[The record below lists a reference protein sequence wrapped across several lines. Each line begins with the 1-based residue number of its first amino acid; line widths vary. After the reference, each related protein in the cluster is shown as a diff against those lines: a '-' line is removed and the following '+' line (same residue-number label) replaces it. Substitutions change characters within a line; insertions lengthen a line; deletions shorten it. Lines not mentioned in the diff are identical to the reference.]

1 MMKGAPEMLSNAT
14 ATTVPSPAAG
24 GAVSLAEHPAAV
36 AWAAL
41 HGGRPRPTA
50 VQRLQKKK
58 KAQVYR
64 LVGAGPGGGDVVAKC
79 SSPQRIAAEQD
90 VYERVL
96 AGLPVSAAGYYG
108 SLEGPERTEC
118 WLFTEDAGG
127 EAYSPRRDDH
137 RAIAARWLG
146 LLHTQAARLGISDL
160 PDRTPG
166 YYRQQLRCAR
176 ASLTTHARNPALSG
190 EDARLLRDV
199 ARRCGSIDEHWD
211 QIERWSTAVP
221 PTFVHG
227 DFAPKNMRVRGEPP
241 RLVPFD
247 FGSAGW
253 GSVACDLAQ
262 AGAAR
267 GDDWD
272 YWAGADLEAYRE
284 AVGPCWPRLDLE
296 AVRML
301 AVAGKIFRCLVCV
314 SLEAPSFAF
323 DWVENAAR
331 NMRVY
336 DAALAG
342 AMADAGWGER
352 R

>member
-1 MMKGAPEMLSNAT
+1 MKGAPELLSDAI
-14 ATTVPSPAAG
+14 TTVPSPGAIAAAG
-24 GAVSLAEHPAAV
+24 PREHPAV
-36 AWAAL
+36 LAWAAL
-41 HGGRPRPTA
+41 GGERPRPTA

-64 LVGAGPGGGDVVAKC
+64 LVGAGAGGGDVVAKC
-79 SSPQRIAAEQD
+79 SSPQRIAAERD

-96 AGLPVSAAGYYG
+96 AGLPVTAARCYG

-118 WLFTEDAGG
+118 WLFTGDAGG
-127 EAYSPRRDDH
+127 EAYSPQRDDH
-137 RAIAARWLG
+137 REIAARWLG
-146 LLHTQAARLGISDL
+146 LLHTRAAGLGVSDL

-166 YYRQQLRCAR
+166 YYRQQLRSAY
-176 ASLTTHARNPALSG
+176 ASLTTHVRNPALG
-190 EDARLLRDV
+190 REDARLLRDV

-211 QIERWSTAVP
+211 QVERWCSAVP

-227 DFAPKNMRVRGEPP
+227 DFAPKNMRVRSGPP

-262 AGAAR
+262 AGATR

-272 YWAGADLEAYRE
+272 YWAHVDLGAYRE
-284 AVGPCWPRLDLE
+284 AVGRYWPRLDSE

-301 AVAGKIFRCLVCV
+301 AAAGKIFRCLVCV

-323 DWVENAAR
+323 EWVENAAR
-331 NMRVY
+331 NLRVY
-336 DAALAG
+336 DAALAD